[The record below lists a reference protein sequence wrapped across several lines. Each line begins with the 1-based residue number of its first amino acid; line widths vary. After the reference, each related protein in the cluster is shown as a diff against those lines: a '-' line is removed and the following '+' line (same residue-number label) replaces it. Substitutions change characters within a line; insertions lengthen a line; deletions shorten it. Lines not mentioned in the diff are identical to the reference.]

1 MGKELSDHSSF
12 LYLHNGRGRLRGFP
26 GGANGKGPARQCRK
40 HKRCGFDPWVRKI
53 PWRRAWQ
60 PTPVF
65 MPRVSHGQRSLAG
78 YGSQGSKELDTTEAT

>member
-40 HKRCGFDPWVRKI
+40 HKRCGFDPWVDRQQLEIKKFKKSPLEMKTI
-53 PWRRAWQ
+53 SV
-60 PTPVF
+60 TT
-65 MPRVSHGQRSLAG
+65 GKG
-78 YGSQGSKELDTTEAT
+78 KYGISTF